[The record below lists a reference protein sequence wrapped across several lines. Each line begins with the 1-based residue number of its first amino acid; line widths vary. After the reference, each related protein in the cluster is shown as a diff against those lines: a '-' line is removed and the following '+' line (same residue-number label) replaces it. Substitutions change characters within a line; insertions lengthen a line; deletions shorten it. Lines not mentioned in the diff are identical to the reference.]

1 MTLLTMLKSFQMHK
15 FVSLLFLSS
24 MAGCVGMKAP
34 YPTATVEPDELE
46 VIPVTADL
54 IAQQIAEATMPSGG
68 MPTPSIVRPSDYR
81 YLVRPGDVLLISVPS
96 IVSFNSPSSPSVIG
110 EQDQGYVVY
119 HDGSIYLPFS
129 GAVQVAGQT
138 LKEVQDSV
146 VSALSG
152 YLRSPQVIVAVK
164 EFRSQRIMVTGQVQ
178 KPGYQPISDIPL
190 TLIGAISNAG
200 GISDLRGSGDPRPLG
215 GANQP
220 NQILIEY
227 PDLRSVTLK
236 RENQNY
242 TIDVQKILASGDIT
256 QDLLLQDGDVVVVPP
271 VRRTN
276 VFVLGEVLRPG
287 LLEVNRDKTSLA
299 DALMATGGINQLTA
313 NPSRLYVIRG
323 DYRKPTIF
331 QVDAAHPDAMLLA
344 KKFQLLPSDVI
355 YVSETKSTRWNRSLQ
370 QIMPTVQGL
379 LSTAIIANTIDD
391 TRN

>member
-1 MTLLTMLKSFQMHK
+1 MFNFFQTPKFIPLTLA
-15 FVSLLFLSS
+15 VSS
-24 MAGCVGMKAP
+24 MLVGCVGMKAP
-34 YPTATVEPDELE
+34 YPTTTVEPDELD
-46 VIPVTADL
+46 VIPVTAEL
-54 IAQQIAEATMPSGG
+54 IAQQIADAAAPPSDL
-68 MPTPSIVRPSDYR
+68 PTPSIIRPSDYR

-110 EQDQGYVVY
+110 EQGQGYVVY
-119 HDGSIYLPFS
+119 HDGTIYLPFS

-146 VSALSG
+146 VRALSG
-152 YLRSPQVIVAVK
+152 YLRSPQVIVAVQ
-164 EFRSQRIMVTGQVQ
+164 EFRSQRVMVTGQVQ
-178 KPGYQPISDIPL
+178 RPGYQPISDVPL

-200 GISDLRGSGDPRPLG
+200 GISDLRGSADPRPLG
-215 GANQP
+215 NANQQ
-220 NQILIEY
+220 NQLLIEY
-227 PDLRSVTLK
+227 PDLSHVALK
-236 RENQNY
+236 RDNQSY
-242 TIDVQKILASGDIT
+242 TVDVQKILAAGDIT

-323 DYRKPTIF
+323 DYKKPTIY
-331 QVDAAHPDAMLLA
+331 QVDAGHPDAMLLA

-355 YVSETKSTRWNRSLQ
+355 YVSETKSTRWNRGLQ
-370 QIMPTVQGL
+370 QVMPTVQGL

-391 TRN
+391 TKN